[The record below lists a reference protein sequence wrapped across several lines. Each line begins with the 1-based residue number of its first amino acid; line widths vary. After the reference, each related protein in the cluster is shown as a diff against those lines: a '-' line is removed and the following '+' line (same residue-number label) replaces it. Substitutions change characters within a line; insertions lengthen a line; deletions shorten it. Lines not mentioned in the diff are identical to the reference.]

1 MIHPTLTDK
10 FLTRLVIFAKK
21 DLTEYYYNMNE
32 VLRDVNVLTR
42 AKLYDTIFSKEKQK
56 EYMIK
61 NLNKNFR
68 RM

>member
-1 MIHPTLTDK
+1 
-10 FLTRLVIFAKK
+10 
-21 DLTEYYYNMNE
+21 MNE

-61 NLNKNFR
+61 KSQ
-68 RM
+68 